1 MSDDKHTAWNWGPA
15 VRRRLARVEK
25 ALQASIGPDA
35 RFESGASQG
44 EAPEWP
50 GDNVLG
56 YGGAFGGEGDAQSN
70 SLDARQGRLRPSQ
83 RGLETLQA
91 IVAELSRLESGE
103 DVSPHTEP
111 EDTAAFDVPEGF
123 LLDAGADDQSEY
135 ERMESAE
142 PHEGGDASSHPP
154 LDFEEMLKLIEELQ
168 KQPRE
173 DPDEQPPGA

>member
-56 YGGAFGGEGDAQSN
+56 YGGASGGEGDT
-70 SLDARQGRLRPSQ
+70 RQRRLKPSQ

-142 PHEGGDASSHPP
+142 PHEEGDASSHPP